1 MPRHVSLSA
10 ITRETDRIKT
20 LDRIGA
26 RGALVAALIA
36 LSAPAVAAPASFDD
50 LGSIGGPGT
59 FVFDTIGSLNVSGG
73 FGADTEL
80 AIWDSAGT
88 LLAQDDGGASGTLA
102 SQITIT
108 LQPGVYFLG
117 INEFDSIFAPDFVNS
132 GSGVE
137 DDEELS
143 IVLNIDGVEA
153 ATASLVGQS
162 GVNATEET
170 LFYRAE
176 VAAAVVP
183 LPASLPLLLAGIA
196 GFGALR
202 ARRRA

>member
-1 MPRHVSLSA
+1 MKA
-10 ITRETDRIKT
+10 
-20 LDRIGA
+20 LDRLGA
-26 RGALVAALIA
+26 RGAPVAALIL

-50 LGSIGGPGT
+50 LGFIGGPGT
-59 FVFDTIGSLNVSGG
+59 FVFDTIGSFNVSVNA
-73 FGADTEL
+73 GADTEL

-88 LLAQDDGGASGTLA
+88 LLAQDDDGVSGSLA

-117 INEFDSIFAPDFVNS
+117 VNEFDSIFEAGFVNS

-137 DDEELS
+137 DGEELS
-143 IVLNIDGVEA
+143 IVLNIDGLEA
-153 ATASLVGQS
+153 ATAPLFGQS

-202 ARRRA
+202 AWRRA